1 MLEVSA
7 ILFTIA
13 VIFSMVIPNYIGRI
27 NNAKYEKTVNEL
39 TSIAQASV
47 NYYVSNGAW
56 PVVISQLSPQ
66 FLTYA
71 VVSSPFGTNYQMTC
85 VNNMVTASVLIPS
98 GIAQKNPE
106 GQLLEIKNQGSQ
118 DQIKVSKTIQNDF
131 TSRLNY
137 DLKYVY

>member
-71 VVSSPFGTNYQMTC
+71 VVSSPFGTNYQITC
-85 VNNMVTASVLIPS
+85 INNMVTASVLIPS
-98 GIAQKNPE
+98 GIAQKNPG
-106 GQLLEIKNQGSQ
+106 GQLWEIKTQGSQ
-118 DQIKVSKTIQNDF
+118 DQIKISKTVENDF